1 MLKIKRLLML
11 LLIAVLILIV
21 YFGISDG
28 VIEDKA
34 IELSPVISLNESD
47 ANTDAV
53 FQADLS
59 TSDKAQ
65 GLTVSNSREDEHLLR
80 VQHLLDKGLDLSP
93 FNENEILLL
102 RKYNNNDKEVPDEEI
117 PAWFRVFVQ
126 IVFLQSGEKN
136 PQSMLSEKVD
146 NNWVGA
152 NASNQDIQHWENIS
166 ADGDVIATGVLAG
179 FYRDTWKWSKAE
191 YYFQKLIVN
200 VTDKTSPLDDLINI
214 SYMQNKRKSAAYA
227 WYGRNNDIDLNT
239 YGSGKRFHELIN
251 TYSEQQIA
259 TELEE
264 VNSLFEDLQ
273 VNYSNPELTEL
284 KDIFN

>member
-1 MLKIKRLLML
+1 
-11 LLIAVLILIV
+11 
-21 YFGISDG
+21 
-28 VIEDKA
+28 
-34 IELSPVISLNESD
+34 
-47 ANTDAV
+47 
-53 FQADLS
+53 
-59 TSDKAQ
+59 
-65 GLTVSNSREDEHLLR
+65 
-80 VQHLLDKGLDLSP
+80 
-93 FNENEILLL
+93 
-102 RKYNNNDKEVPDEEI
+102 
-117 PAWFRVFVQ
+117 
-126 IVFLQSGEKN
+126 
-136 PQSMLSEKVD
+136 
-146 NNWVGA
+146 
-152 NASNQDIQHWENIS
+152 
-166 ADGDVIATGVLAG
+166 VIATGVLAG

-239 YGSGKRFHELIN
+239 YGSGKRFYELIN

-273 VNYSNPELTEL
+273 VNYVNPELTEL